1 MRTETT
7 EFKDTLPQI
16 HKVDPLQPM
25 CTQKF
30 ALRSSTIDEL
40 LHCKAGDALLI
51 GHKEMVLKNE
61 KAPFQY
67 VSRKAKKKIIL
78 LSDSRIS

>member
-1 MRTETT
+1 M
-7 EFKDTLPQI
+7 
-16 HKVDPLQPM
+16 HKIDPLQPI
-25 CTQKF
+25 CAQQF
-30 ALRSSTIDEL
+30 ALRSSTIGKL
-40 LHCKAGDALLI
+40 LHCKGGDALLI